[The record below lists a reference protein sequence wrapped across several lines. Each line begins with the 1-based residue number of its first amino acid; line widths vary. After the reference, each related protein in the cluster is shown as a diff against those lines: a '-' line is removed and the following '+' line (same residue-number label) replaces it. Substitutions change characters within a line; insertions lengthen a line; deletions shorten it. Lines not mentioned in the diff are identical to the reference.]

1 MAEPT
6 SEETAAA
13 AAAVAEKAAADAAS
27 AAAAKEGGD
36 DAKQWD
42 HERGMATIVKLRDEL
57 KTAKAEGRR
66 VAELEAKLTAIEDAE
81 KTELQ
86 RSADQLAAYQ
96 AKETAWA
103 AERRDTL
110 LKLAVHTKAAELGI
124 TSPGLALAALKDA
137 GTIEYDDQ
145 GQPSNLDE
153 ALTALLEAE
162 PALKGVVK
170 PRPAGVNAGDG
181 AGGAPPP
188 ALTAEQLAW
197 ATRLGM
203 TAEQYAAYK
212 TGGPTT
218 LQDFQRIREKQAAG
232 K

>member
-1 MAEPT
+1 MSENAAEP
-6 SEETAAA
+6 AAA
-13 AAAVAEKAAADAAS
+13 AAAAEKAAADKAA
-27 AAAAKEGGD
+27 ADAAAKGD
-36 DAKQWD
+36 DDGKQWD

-57 KTAKAEGRR
+57 KAAKAEGRR

-86 RSADQLAAYQ
+86 RAQDQLAAHEAEKKQ
-96 AKETAWA
+96 WA
-103 AERRDTL
+103 TERRDTL

-124 TSPGLALAALKDA
+124 TSPTLALAALKDA
-137 GTIEYDDQ
+137 GSVEYDDQ
-145 GQPSNLDE
+145 GQPSNLDD

-162 PALKGVVK
+162 PALKGTVK
-170 PRPAGVNAGDG
+170 PRPADLNAGDG
-181 AGGAPPP
+181 GGGTPPP
-188 ALTAEQLAW
+188 ALTADQLAW

-203 TAEQYAAYK
+203 TPEQYAAYS